1 MLSIMTAM
9 RSWIVLSLAL
19 LAANAAQAQQP
30 AAPDAAKPPALGV
43 AEPKAPAKAKPTA
56 RKRAAKANAKASAAA
71 RATTVAPSP
80 MVARVEPLKANGP
93 CVVKP
98 VMSDQ
103 DLVNCGA
110 TPRH

>member
-1 MLSIMTAM
+1 M
-9 RSWIVLSLAL
+9 RSWILVPLAL

-30 AAPDAAKPPALGV
+30 TAPDAAKPPALSV
-43 AEPKAPAKAKPTA
+43 AEPKAPAKAKPAA

-71 RATTVAPSP
+71 KASMTANPPPPV
-80 MVARVEPLKANGP
+80 VARAEALKPNGP
-93 CVVKP
+93 CVIKP

>member
-30 AAPDAAKPPALGV
+30 AAPDAAKPPALSV
-43 AEPKAPAKAKPTA
+43 AEPKAPAKAKPAA

-71 RATTVAPSP
+71 RTSTVAQPPSP

-103 DLVNCGA
+103 D
-110 TPRH
+110 